1 MRLRS
6 RRRLAQIAAFA
17 ACNVGFTAAT
27 ETGLVVPFMYC
38 HGCPLASFACP
49 IGALQ
54 HFLGKHTAPLLVI
67 GLLGL
72 SFVVLGRGACGWLCP
87 FGAIQ
92 DLLRALAQGKGPPGA
107 RLGGKPCRESALLSA
122 DRVARKAKFLVLAA
136 TAVSSFVLLGPTF
149 CWFCPIG
156 ALFAGIPYKLTHP
169 GTRLGLPLYVH
180 LSILAAVLIAALLI
194 PRAWCRYICPLGAI
208 AGLFNR
214 ISIVRVELDE
224 GRCTACGACLRA
236 CPMGLRSLSDVG
248 KSAECLLCGRCV
260 EACPSGALR
269 MGVSLG

>member
-6 RRRLAQIAAFA
+6 KRLLAQVAAFA
-17 ACNVGFTAAT
+17 ACNMGFMAAT

-54 HFLGKHTAPLLVI
+54 HFLGEHAAPLLVM

-72 SFVVLGRGACGWLCP
+72 AFLVLGRGACGWLCP
-87 FGAIQ
+87 FGALQ
-92 DLLRALAQGKGPPGA
+92 DALRALARGKGPPSA
-107 RLGGKPCRESALLSA
+107 RPRGRLVQNAVLLKA
-122 DRVARKAKFLVLAA
+122 DRIARNAKFFILATTVISA
-136 TAVSSFVLLGPTF
+136 IAFSGPTF

-156 ALFAGIPYKLTHP
+156 ALFAGIPYKLANP
-169 GTRLGLPLYVH
+169 SARLGLPFYIH
-180 LSILAAVLIAALLI
+180 LFILALVLISALFI

-208 AGLFNR
+208 SGPFNR

-224 GRCTACGACLRA
+224 ERCIACGACLRA
-236 CPMGLRSLSDVG
+236 CPMGLTALSDIGRSV
-248 KSAECLLCGRCV
+248 ECLLCGRCV
-260 EACPSGALR
+260 EACPQGALK
-269 MGVSLG
+269 MEIA